1 MVRPPPTYL
10 VFSIHLLPP
19 FTLSPSS
26 STHSSSVPL
35 YPLCHSS
42 PLPLLLHFCLCFILP
57 LPPPTS
63 PPPLTAQLDRIDEG
77 LDQIGSDMKEA
88 VKNLTDLGKCC
99 GLCSCEKLKAIEKNM
114 VYKAVLGGA
123 SSQDGVVSS
132 QPPSSRVADE
142 REQMVMSGEYI
153 TRVTHDG
160 REAEMEDNMNH
171 ISSIIG
177 NVKSMAVDMG
187 QAIDR
192 QNDQIENIQSK
203 VNINKAR
210 INTAN
215 KKANNLM
222 KR

>member
-1 MVRPPPTYL
+1 MWSPATQHANNMASDPPTLTEQEETLRRINQVTDESLESTRRMMQLSEEIKDAGLKTL
-10 VFSIHLLPP
+10 V
-19 FTLSPSS
+19 
-26 STHSSSVPL
+26 
-35 YPLCHSS
+35 
-42 PLPLLLHFCLCFILP
+42 ILDEQE
-57 LPPPTS
+57 
-63 PPPLTAQLDRIDEG
+63 AQLDRIDEG